1 MSNVQ
6 NLSRQVGRNI
16 AFVLRFLLFT
26 SLHFFVGLVVFINLS
41 VSKIQNEAPPFPE
54 VDDEHVFFACV
65 L

>member
-16 AFVLRFLLFT
+16 ALVLRFLFFT
-26 SLHFFVGLVVFINLS
+26 SLHFFVGLIVLINLS
-41 VSKIQNEAPPFPE
+41 ISKIQNEAPPFPE
-54 VDDEHVFFACV
+54 VDDERVFFAYV

>member
-16 AFVLRFLLFT
+16 AIVLRFLFFT
-26 SLHFFVGLVVFINLS
+26 SLHFFVGLIVLINLFI
-41 VSKIQNEAPPFPE
+41 SKIQNEAPPFPE
-54 VDDEHVFFACV
+54 VDDERVFFAYV